1 MYRNQYLNKL
11 AEKLYEVL
19 RARNLLRTER
29 VQSELHALYAGN
41 GVETARLLRE
51 YYTELIKKT
60 IIISIWIGIIC
71 IGIIGINQLTQ
82 TGEIYLER
90 MGYGEDSTEYELQA
104 EASEQRRT
112 KLQVEVPSI
121 RYTPE
126 ELEKQFEQGIEY
138 LESRMSGENTNLEH
152 IVTDLNLEA
161 DIPDS
166 GITVRWSSENY
177 EILEENG
184 KIYNQT
190 LQEAVTVVLHLE
202 LEYEE
207 EMRERSYRL
216 TVYPAELTE
225 EEQIEQ
231 ELLRKITEQIEQQ
244 EYEQVIVLPAELDGY
259 RLGLPSQTGR
269 VLAVTFAGGVLVI
282 LLLWVR
288 KREDLYRRRKKRK
301 AALLMEYPHFVNQL
315 QLYLGAGSTVP
326 GALERII
333 SRYEAEER
341 TNQILYQEL
350 IIVQNEIRAGVTRE
364 EAYIRFGKR
373 TGLAPYLKLVS
384 MLSRE
389 IRTGGQR
396 MSQQL
401 EEEVRTAFSLRK
413 EQAKRLGEEAGTKL
427 LFPMILLMIISMVII
442 MMPALKDFIL

>member
-1 MYRNQYLNKL
+1 MQKNSYLDKV
-11 AEKLYEVL
+11 AEKIYEVL
-19 RARNLLRTER
+19 RAKNLLRTER
-29 VQSELHALYAGN
+29 IQSELHALYGGN
-41 GVETARLLRE
+41 GVEIARLLRE

-60 IIISIWIGIIC
+60 IFLSIC
-71 IGIIGINQLTQ
+71 IGMICIVIIAMNRLAQ
-82 TGEIYLER
+82 TEEIHLER

-104 EASEQRRT
+104 EAAKQRT
-112 KLQVEVPSI
+112 KLQIEVPSV

-126 ELEKQFEQGIEY
+126 ELEQQFEQGIQY
-138 LESRMSGENTNLEH
+138 LESKMLGENKDREH

-166 GITVRWSSENY
+166 GITVRWSSEDY
-177 EILEENG
+177 DVLEENG
-184 KIYNQT
+184 EVHNQE
-190 LQEAVTVVLHLE
+190 LQEAVEATLHLE

-207 EMRERSYRL
+207 EMREEVYPL
-216 TVYPAELTE
+216 LIYPAELTE
-225 EEQIEQ
+225 QEQIEQ
-231 ELLRKITEQIEQQ
+231 ELLRKLTEQIGQQ
-244 EYEQVIVLPAELDGY
+244 EYEQVIVLPTEIDGY
-259 RLGLPSQTGR
+259 QLGLPSQTGR
-269 VLAVTFAGGVLVI
+269 VLAVTFTGGVLVI

-301 AALLMEYPHFVNQL
+301 EALLMEYPYFVNQL

-333 SRYEAEER
+333 RRYEAEKR

-350 IIVQNEIRAGVTRE
+350 MIVQNEIRAGITQE

-373 TGLAPYLKLVS
+373 AGLAPYLKLTS
-384 MLSRE
+384 MLARQ
-389 IRTGGQR
+389 IRTGGER
-396 MSQQL
+396 INQQL

-427 LFPMILLMIISMVII
+427 LFPMILLMIISMVMI
-442 MMPALKDFIL
+442 MLPALKDFIL

>member
-1 MYRNQYLNKL
+1 MQKNSYLDKV
-11 AEKLYEVL
+11 AEKIYEVL
-19 RARNLLRTER
+19 RVKNLLRTER
-29 VQSELHALYAGN
+29 IQSELHALYGGN
-41 GVETARLLRE
+41 GVEIARLLRE

-60 IIISIWIGIIC
+60 IFLSIC
-71 IGIIGINQLTQ
+71 IGMICIVIIAMNRLAQ
-82 TGEIYLER
+82 TEEIHLER

-104 EASEQRRT
+104 EAAKQRT
-112 KLQVEVPSI
+112 KLQIEVPSV

-126 ELEKQFEQGIEY
+126 ELEQQFEQGIQY
-138 LESRMSGENTNLEH
+138 LESKMLGENKDREH

-166 GITVRWSSENY
+166 GITVRWSSEDY
-177 EILEENG
+177 DVLEENG
-184 KIYNQT
+184 EVHNQE
-190 LQEAVTVVLHLE
+190 LQEAVEATLHLE

-207 EMRERSYRL
+207 EMREEVYPL
-216 TVYPAELTE
+216 LIYPAELTE
-225 EEQIEQ
+225 QEQIEQ
-231 ELLRKITEQIEQQ
+231 ELLRKLTEQIGQQ
-244 EYEQVIVLPAELDGY
+244 EYEQVIVLPTEIDGY
-259 RLGLPSQTGR
+259 QLGLPSQTGR
-269 VLAVTFAGGVLVI
+269 VLAVTFTGGVLVI

-301 AALLMEYPHFVNQL
+301 EALLMEYPYFVNQL

-333 SRYEAEER
+333 RRYESEKR

-350 IIVQNEIRAGVTRE
+350 MIVQNEIRAGITQE

-373 TGLAPYLKLVS
+373 AGLAPYLKLTS
-384 MLSRE
+384 MLARQ
-389 IRTGGQR
+389 IRTGGER
-396 MSQQL
+396 INQQL

-427 LFPMILLMIISMVII
+427 LFPMILLMIISMVMI
-442 MMPALKDFIL
+442 MLPALKDFIL